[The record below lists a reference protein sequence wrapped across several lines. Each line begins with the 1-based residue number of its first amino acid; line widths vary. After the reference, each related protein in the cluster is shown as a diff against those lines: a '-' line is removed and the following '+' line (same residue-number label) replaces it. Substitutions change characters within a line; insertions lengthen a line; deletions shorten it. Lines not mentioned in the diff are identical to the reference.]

1 MPRATGL
8 AIKAQGE
15 RAGVGKRIVGGIANQ
30 SVSGWE
36 RGYVSRPEETI
47 FEFIR
52 IFGVP
57 LVQFWRKP
65 TSSAL
70 RNSTAPSPV
79 SLVFVAIEA
88 RP

>member
-36 RGYVSRPEETI
+36 RGYVSRPDETYLNSLG
-47 FEFIR
+47 F
-52 IFGVP
+52 
-57 LVQFWRKP
+57 
-65 TSSAL
+65 SAS
-70 RNSTAPSPV
+70 R
-79 SLVFVAIEA
+79 
-88 RP
+88 